1 MSEVRQRG
9 CTRCERE
16 LTWSEQREAQHS
28 TSLRRQRALLCRT
41 CLYRR
46 RLNNRRRAGVVLALF
61 LAFVLWRVH
70 DADTKGNLDPEC
82 TPASYA
88 VEPC

>member
-1 MSEVRQRG
+1 MSDVRQRG

-16 LTWSEQREAQHS
+16 LTSAELREAQKS
-28 TSLRRQRALLCRT
+28 TSPQRELEPLCTT

-46 RLNNRRRAGVVLALF
+46 RLNNRRRAGVVLLLF
-61 LAFVLWRVH
+61 LALIWWIVH